1 MYHFH
6 YEYMDLIPLT
16 RKEKEKKVIEMYQ
29 QGKTTR
35 EITKICRINFSDLA
49 RIIRKYFG
57 GGESKDIRPTKLSK
71 QSQAL
76 KLFQDG
82 KKNIEISIELGLTAA
97 ETTDLQNQYRK
108 LINDNNFCEVYEVI
122 KDDIFSFLEL
132 YELMKEQELTADD
145 AVNAVRDKRAL
156 SHISY
161 DYSMLNKQVSPLR
174 QEVDELTQKGDEL
187 EQKRDALREER
198 DELEQKRDALR
209 EERDELE
216 QKRDALREE
225 RDELEQKTDALRE
238 IRDDLTS
245 QILAMAEQKAR
256 RNLPARHRRRSS
268 YQYKK
273 QA

>member
-1 MYHFH
+1 MYHFP

-57 GGESKDIRPTKLSK
+57 GGESKDRRPTKLSK

-108 LINDNNFCEVYEVI
+108 LIGDDKFCEVYEVI
-122 KDDIFSFLEL
+122 KDDIFSLLEL

-156 SHISY
+156 PLISY
-161 DYSMLNKQVSPLR
+161 EYNMLNKQVSPLR
-174 QEVDELTQKGDEL
+174 QEVDELTQEREEL
-187 EQKRDALREER
+187 EEKTDALREER
-198 DELEQKRDALR
+198 EELEEKTDALR
-209 EERDELE
+209 EEREELE
-216 QKRDALREE
+216 E
-225 RDELEQKTDALRE
+225 KTDALRE
-238 IRDDLTS
+238 IRDDLAS
-245 QILAMAEQKAR
+245 HILAMAEQKAKAR
-256 RNLPARHRRRSS
+256 LNSPARHRRRSS
-268 YQYKK
+268 YQRYQK
-273 QA
+273 QT